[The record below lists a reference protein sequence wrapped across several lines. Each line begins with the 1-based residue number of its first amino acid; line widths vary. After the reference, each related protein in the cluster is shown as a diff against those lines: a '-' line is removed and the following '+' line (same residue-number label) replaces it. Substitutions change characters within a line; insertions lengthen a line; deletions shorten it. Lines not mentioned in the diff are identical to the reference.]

1 LTYRRILVGTDGSD
15 SADRAVAHAAWLAG
29 AVGAELLVSHAFG
42 GPDDPEEG
50 RNVGA
55 SVLRDACARIGTSP
69 SPKAVLRQGD
79 AANSLVSV
87 AREEE
92 ADLIVVGNRG
102 LSGRRVLMGTVPAK
116 VAGHSPCDVLVV
128 NTTDTRKPGC
138 TRMLIGTDGSATADR
153 AEARGTSL
161 AQALDA
167 ATDVLRVTDEEP
179 AEGLVKAAAER
190 AADLI
195 VIGNKGITGA
205 RRFLTSVPSRVAR
218 GARSHVLLVKTT

>member
-29 AVGAELLVSHAFG
+29 ALGAELLVSHAFG

-79 AANSLVSV
+79 AADALVSV
-87 AREEE
+87 AREEDV
-92 ADLIVVGNRG
+92 DLIVVGNRG

-116 VAGHSPCDVLVV
+116 VTGRSPCDVLVV
-128 NTTDTRKPGC
+128 HTTHSREPGYTRV
-138 TRMLIGTDGSATADR
+138 LIGTDGTATANR
-153 AEARGTSL
+153 AEARGSSL
-161 AQALDA
+161 AQALEADA
-167 ATDVLRVTDEEP
+167 DVLQVTEEEP
-179 AEGLVKAAAER
+179 AEGLVHAATDR
-190 AADLI
+190 GADLI

-218 GARSHVLLVKTT
+218 GARCHVLLVKTT